1 MFYPIASDFA
11 FPFGI
16 VIVPDAVLVFA
27 LAVEFAPLI
36 EPALGLETATVLG
49 LEIVTGF
56 VLGLV
61 TVTVLVPEIVVRIVI
76 GLVAVIVIVLEIA
89 IAPIIWFVLKPIY
102 KNVFF
107 AAIFFYNFS

>member
-16 VIVPDAVLVFA
+16 AIVPDAVLVFV

-49 LEIVTGF
+49 
-56 VLGLV
+56 
-61 TVTVLVPEIVVRIVI
+61 PEIVVRIVI

-107 AAIFFYNFS
+107 RGDLFLQLFVTTIFLTVMLNEHSIS